1 MYWLLTRSFFD
12 KNNSER
18 DMTILCQLW
27 QQSYQV
33 YSENFFGRKRN
44 VYFKCSFFGRK
55 IHSNASFILNV
66 IWSEFAEAAQLM
78 IQSHKKA
85 IRSGERAAVTKRKN
99 MFSIRLLCIIVP
111 DCTLHIPKECNV
123 CERRSI
129 RLPDEPLNS
138 TDLECCY

>member
-1 MYWLLTRSFFD
+1 M
-12 KNNSER
+12 
-18 DMTILCQLW
+18 
-27 QQSYQV
+27 
-33 YSENFFGRKRN
+33 
-44 VYFKCSFFGRK
+44 
-55 IHSNASFILNV
+55 NV

-123 CERRSI
+123 SLCERRSI